1 MIYPMHLTEHIQMAR
16 TDDRHVHLELVD
28 HKTEEERWR
37 EEALHELRPR
47 PELQAKIDEAK
58 RRRSPKTKFQKV
70 MRFLRGGR

>member
-1 MIYPMHLTEHIQMAR
+1 
-16 TDDRHVHLELVD
+16 VD

-37 EEALHELRPR
+37 EEALHKLRPR